1 MSTSSSDSKK
11 IVIHIFPADVSFI
24 KKDQRLLSKHFKITP
39 FLFKAEYK
47 ILIPLVFIRQ
57 LIFLCINSKSTSAYF
72 IQFAGYHSLL
82 PVVFGKL
89 YNKPVLILLGG
100 TDCVSFPSINYGN
113 FRKRVLR
120 FFTKWSI
127 LLSDHLTPVHRSLV
141 YSNYTYTNSDFNHQ
155 GFQFFLP
162 MAKGK
167 PWTEIFNGYGSELI
181 ISENTVKSQ
190 NTFLTVTQ
198 TLKGPSFYRKGIDLI
213 FAVASEFPYCT
224 FTIVGADVITELV
237 KIPDNI
243 KLIPPVPH
251 SELMKIY
258 ASHEFY
264 LQLSICEGFPNALCE
279 AMINKCIP
287 IVSNVA
293 AMPFIVDNTGFVLLQ
308 KNVEMLKHLMIE
320 ALNSDRDSLSTMAK
334 YRILRNFTEDLR
346 DKSLSTLLFNLISNF
361 SK

>member
-1 MSTSSSDSKK
+1 MSTSSLELKKK
-11 IVIHIFPADVSFI
+11 IIHIFPTEVSFI
-24 KKDQRLLSKHFKITP
+24 KKDQRLLAKHFKITA
-39 FLFKAEYK
+39 FLFKAECK
-47 ILIPLVFIRQ
+47 MLLPLVFIRQ
-57 LIFLCINSKSTSAYF
+57 LIFLCINSRSASAYF

-82 PVVFGKL
+82 PVVFGKIC
-89 YNKPVLILLGG
+89 NKPVLILLGG

-113 FRKRVLR
+113 FRKRLLR

-141 YSNYTYTNSDFNHQ
+141 YSSYTYTNSDFNHQ

-167 PWTEIFNGYGSELI
+167 PWTEIFNGYGSDLI
-181 ISENTVKSQ
+181 ISENAVKSQ

-198 TLKGPSFYRKGIDLI
+198 TLKGASFYRKGIDLI
-213 FAVASEFPYCT
+213 FTIAPEFPFCT
-224 FTIVGADVITELV
+224 FTIVGADIITELEKV
-237 KIPDNI
+237 PGNI

-293 AMPFIVDNTGFVLLQ
+293 AMPFIVDNTGFVLLK
-308 KNVEMLKHLMIE
+308 KNVELLKHIMIK
-320 ALNSDRDSLSTMAK
+320 ALNCDRDSLATLAK
-334 YRILRNFTEDLR
+334 ERILENFTEDLR
-346 DKSLSTLLFNLISNF
+346 DRSLTTLLFKLISNF
-361 SK
+361 GN